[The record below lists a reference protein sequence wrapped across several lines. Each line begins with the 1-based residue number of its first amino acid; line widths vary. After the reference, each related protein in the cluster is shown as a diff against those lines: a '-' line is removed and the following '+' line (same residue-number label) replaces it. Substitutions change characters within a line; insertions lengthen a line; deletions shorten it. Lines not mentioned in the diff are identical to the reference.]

1 MRKSNGNKGIVIASG
16 VHLIIW
22 AIVML
27 ASIVESFTYN
37 EPTAEPLN
45 FALSRCIYNIFIII
59 SAAGIINVTVLFL
72 SLRGICDKQKR
83 KKITSLCFSV
93 TATIFFYLSAVL
105 VFVIQS
111 DLVIIFPIICLLL
124 ELCCGALLPVSGNS
138 NKAIPT

>member
-45 FALSRCIYNIFIII
+45 FALSRGIYSIFIII
-59 SAAGIINVTVLFL
+59 SAAGIINAAVLFL
-72 SLRGICDKQKR
+72 SLRGISSSKGDKQKR
-83 KKITSLCFSV
+83 KKRN
-93 TATIFFYLSAVL
+93 
-105 VFVIQS
+105 
-111 DLVIIFPIICLLL
+111 LLL
-124 ELCCGALLPVSGNS
+124 QFAEKTIHRKNQ
-138 NKAIPT
+138 K